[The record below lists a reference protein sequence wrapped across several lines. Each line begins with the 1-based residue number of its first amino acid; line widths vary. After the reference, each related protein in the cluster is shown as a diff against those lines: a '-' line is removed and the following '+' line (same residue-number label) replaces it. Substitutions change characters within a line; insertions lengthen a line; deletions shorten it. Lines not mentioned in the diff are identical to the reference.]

1 MCYCYI
7 IYSIK
12 LDRYYVGSTCDDLNE
27 RLRRH
32 NSNHKG
38 FTGKANDW
46 NFVYIEEFESTTT
59 ARKRERQ
66 IKTWKSRKMILELIS
81 SSK

>member
-12 LDRYYVGSTCDDLNE
+12 LDHYYVGSTCDSLNE

-38 FTGKANDW
+38 YTSKTSDW
-46 NFVYIEEFESTTT
+46 KLVYNEEFKTSPE
-59 ARKRERQ
+59 ARQRERQ
-66 IKTWKSRKMILELIS
+66 IKAWKSRKMILELIS